1 MDAAARIAVR
11 PATPDDAPCLAR
23 INRRARA
30 AAMPWLGEVRS
41 EAEVEAWLRRY
52 LIPREHVLCVGSKLP
67 PSHNGFG
74 EPPLGYIGFGE
85 EEGGWS
91 VHDLYIDP
99 QAQGRGLG
107 TALLRRVMEVAGG
120 SPLRLRCFARNQAAR
135 GFYERHGF
143 TVEAQGDGTQNEEGE
158 PDILYVRSPSEPMR
172 GIQS

>member
-11 PATPDDAPCLAR
+11 PATPEDAPDLAR
-23 INRRARA
+23 INRRSRA

-52 LIPREHVLCVGSKLP
+52 LIPREHVLCAG
-67 PSHNGFG
+67 GD
-74 EPPLGYIGFGE
+74 EPLGYIGFGE

-99 QAQGRGLG
+99 MMQGRGYG
-107 TALLRRVMEVAGG
+107 TALLRCAMDATGG
-120 SPLRLRCFARNQAAR
+120 SPLHLRCFARNQAAR